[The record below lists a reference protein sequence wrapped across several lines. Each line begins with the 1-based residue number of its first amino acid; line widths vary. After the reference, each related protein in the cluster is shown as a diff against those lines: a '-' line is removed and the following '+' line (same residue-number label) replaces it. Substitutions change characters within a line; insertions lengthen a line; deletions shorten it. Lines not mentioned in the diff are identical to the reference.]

1 MNLKT
6 LFATGCLALLLACS
20 GGAGSKTSAEA
31 PTGLGSIVLTIHASE
46 NPAQAGNG
54 INIPGYNPPP
64 ATDIRFIVNNAST
77 GFNSIQDV
85 VIAGTASVNIP
96 VPAANGYTL
105 AAISSSAGF
114 NYVHYMLKFAEVTG
128 INIVANTNTHVAM
141 ALQPMSASITTPTS
155 VSEGDP
161 FSITITAPR
170 PLQLFGYMNTSTTP
184 FEGITVG
191 YNNPPTFNSGTLT
204 LNALTPRDANGTA
217 IAGTM
222 YFQAVYFINP
232 AFTTGGNEWQQ
243 WAYVYPSPFQGDSPV
258 TCHLTVPTGGLGV
271 DVTY

>member
-31 PTGLGSIVLTIHASE
+31 PAAFGSIVLNLHSAEASIQE
-46 NPAQAGNG
+46 GGAGVLPTSNL
-54 INIPGYNPPP
+54 PP
-64 ATDIRFIVNNAST
+64 ATNIRFIVSNAST
-77 GFNSIQDV
+77 GFNSIQDIA
-85 VIAGTASVNIP
+85 IAGTATVNIP
-96 VPAANGYTL
+96 VPAANGYVL
-105 AAISSSAGF
+105 AAISSVEGF

-128 INIVANTNTHVAM
+128 INIIANTNTPVTM
-141 ALQPMSASITTPTS
+141 VLQPLSASITTPAT

-161 FSITITAPR
+161 FSISLTAPR
-170 PLQLFGYMNTSTTP
+170 PMQFFGYMNTSTTP
-184 FEGITVG
+184 FLGITVG
-191 YNNPPTFNSGTLT
+191 YNNPPTFSSGTLT

-222 YFQAVYFINP
+222 YFQAVYYINP

-243 WAYVYPSPFQGDSPV
+243 WAYVYPDPGRGDAPV